1 MASSSGSSIHH
12 PKSSRFSTLNV
23 FKFHSKSKPPSEV
36 PPPLP
41 PKDTYYL
48 QNKSLASLSPD
59 TPSIPPRSPLSPSS
73 QYSRRP
79 DMNQSSM
86 SLASSA
92 ASARSSSPADPSLLG
107 QKKRKASTFFKFPK
121 RSPKS
126 PPTTSNTPLE
136 AVPPLPKEDDGISL
150 PWNFQVSSV
159 YFRALITR

>member
-1 MASSSGSSIHH
+1 MASSSGSSVHH

-59 TPSIPPRSPLSPSS
+59 TPSIPPHSPLSPNS

-79 DMNQSSM
+79 DINQSSM
-86 SLASSA
+86 SLVSSA
-92 ASARSSSPADPSLLG
+92 ASARSSSPADLS
-107 QKKRKASTFFKFPK
+107 QKKRKGSTFFKFPK
-121 RSPKS
+121 RSPRS

-136 AVPPLPKEDDGISL
+136 AVPPLPREDDGISL

-159 YFRALITR
+159 YFKALITH

>member
-1 MASSSGSSIHH
+1 MASSSGSSVHH

-23 FKFHSKSKPPSEV
+23 FKFHSKSKPPSEL

-59 TPSIPPRSPLSPSS
+59 TPSIPPHSPLSPNS

-79 DMNQSSM
+79 DINQSSM
-86 SLASSA
+86 SLVSSA
-92 ASARSSSPADPSLLG
+92 ASARSSSPADLS
-107 QKKRKASTFFKFPK
+107 QKKRKGSTFFKFPK
-121 RSPKS
+121 RSPRS

-136 AVPPLPKEDDGISL
+136 AVPPLPREDDGISL

-159 YFRALITR
+159 YFKALITR